1 MAAICN
7 RQSASSRGD
16 HTSFHGHG
24 QSMGW
29 LLIAACWLLIAQ
41 DVMACPL
48 CKEALF
54 DPSQLHQ
61 RISTAKGYAL
71 SIGLLL
77 LVPTS
82 LIAGVA
88 MSIIRSA
95 RRAQRISRQ

>member
-1 MAAICN
+1 
-7 RQSASSRGD
+7 
-16 HTSFHGHG
+16 
-24 QSMGW
+24 MGW
-29 LLIAACWLLIAQ
+29 LLIAACWLLIAR
-41 DVMACPL
+41 DALACPL

-77 LVPTS
+77 LVPTG

-95 RRAQRISRQ
+95 RRAQRISRH

>member
-1 MAAICN
+1 MKREHLRPKSVYCQRVSHLATALALVAFLIVVPMMA
-7 RQSASSRGD
+7 S
-16 HTSFHGHG
+16 
-24 QSMGW
+24 
-29 LLIAACWLLIAQ
+29 
-41 DVMACPL
+41 ACPL

-77 LVPTS
+77 LVPTG

>member
-1 MAAICN
+1 MRQYRFVLLLMAC
-7 RQSASSRGD
+7 
-16 HTSFHGHG
+16 FC
-24 QSMGW
+24 
-29 LLIAACWLLIAQ
+29 IAGAAAQ
-41 DVMACPL
+41 ACPL

-77 LVPTS
+77 LVPTG

-88 MSIIRSA
+88 MSILRST
-95 RRAQRISRQ
+95 RRAPRISRH